1 MSGSP
6 AGDRPVGAAGV
17 DASGAVTVDEA
28 AIDEAAVDQAVVDE
42 AAVDEAARSVA
53 EAHPPRQPA
62 VVESWPGW
70 PGMRVSLG
78 VLALVAG
85 AAALSAGQALLLPI
99 VLAILLALLLTPA
112 VDLVERLRLP
122 RWLGALLVV
131 VALMAALVG
140 AATQLAAPA
149 QRWLNPKSPEW
160 RKLEFRIRE
169 VKRPLETIQGAQ
181 ERVAGIAEGA
191 AGGPAKPKPKEVVVE
206 RRDIFKAIDDAK
218 PLLVGALSTIVLLYF
233 LLSSGDLFLRKLIR
247 VLPRLTDK
255 KTAVGIARTIQVEIG
270 RYFLTIAAIN
280 LALGVVTAG
289 LMAWLG
295 MPSPV
300 FWGAL
305 VAALN
310 FIPYAGPGVSLLL
323 LTAGAFVSLDSWA
336 TIAAVPLSFFV
347 LVLIEGQLL
356 QPILVGRRLRLNVVV
371 TFLAVL
377 LWGWLWGLG
386 GVVVAIPVLVVLKIC
401 ADHVASLSALGEF
414 ISRD

>member
-53 EAHPPRQPA
+53 EAPPPRQPA

>member
-1 MSGSP
+1 MTGEGLP
-6 AGDRPVGAAGV
+6 KGGAAADEPDPTV
-17 DASGAVTVDEA
+17 LPHAEPADSAAPATDAADSGMP
-28 AIDEAAVDQAVVDE
+28 
-42 AAVDEAARSVA
+42 AR
-53 EAHPPRQPA
+53 PPA

-78 VLALVAG
+78 LLALVAG
-85 AAALSAGQALLLPI
+85 GAALSAAQALFLPI

-112 VDLVERLRLP
+112 VDFIERLRLP

-131 VALMAALVG
+131 AGLIAAMVG
-140 AATQLAAPA
+140 AATQLSGPA

-160 RKLEFRIRE
+160 RKLEFRVRE

-181 ERVAGIAEGA
+181 ERVAGIAES
-191 AGGPAKPKPKEVVVE
+191 AGQPGKPKPKEVVVE
-206 RRDIFKAIDDAK
+206 RRDVFKAIDDMR
-218 PLLVGALSTIVLLYF
+218 PLLVGALSMIVLLYF
-233 LLSSGDLFLRKLIR
+233 LLASGDLFLRKLIR

-255 KTAVGIARTIQVEIG
+255 KKAVGIARTIQVEIG

-280 LALGVVTAG
+280 IGLGVATAA
-289 LMAWLG
+289 LMALFG
-295 MPSPV
+295 MPSAV

-310 FIPYAGPGVSLLL
+310 FIPYAGPGVSLAL
-323 LTAGAFVSLDSWA
+323 LTAGAFVSLDDWA
-336 TIAAVPLSFFV
+336 MIAAVPASFFA

-356 QPILVGRRLRLNVVV
+356 QPLLVGRRLRLNVVV

-401 ADHVASLSALGEF
+401 ADHVASLSPLGEF
-414 ISRD
+414 LSRD

>member
-53 EAHPPRQPA
+53 EAPPPRQPA

-169 VKRPLETIQGAQ
+169 AKRPLETIQGAQ

>member
-28 AIDEAAVDQAVVDE
+28 AIDEAAVDRAAVDE
-42 AAVDEAARSVA
+42 AAVDEAARSA
-53 EAHPPRQPA
+53 AAAPPPRPPA

-295 MPSPV
+295 MPSPA

>member
-336 TIAAVPLSFFV
+336 TLAAVPLSFFV